1 MSGPAFGTPG
11 YQPPGDASQPPGPG
25 DPRYQAA
32 AAQAVGAVQAPD
44 QGTDA
49 GETVEQ
55 MQATAV
61 RAAMSD
67 YEQKLKDMMDA
78 AEKQNAQWQQ
88 QFAAMSR
95 QLASVQQ
102 QAGPPVATL
111 LADSLATRVASI
123 AAANPDLGAQHFSG
137 VLSQAQTLA
146 AEVKDVAAGQG
157 DPHRVEQLAAGIASW
172 FGRVHPRAT
181 GKVLEGMHAALD
193 EAERIV
199 EELPKLAPA
208 AAAIASAL

>member
-1 MSGPAFGTPG
+1 VTDQTTGPA
-11 YQPPGDASQPPGPG
+11 AAGPD
-25 DPRYQAA
+25 DPQYQAA
-32 AAQAVGAVQAPD
+32 AAQAVGAVQVPD

-49 GETVEQ
+49 GESIEEIK
-55 MQATAV
+55 AGAV

-67 YEQKLKDMMDA
+67 YEQRLKDMMDA
-78 AEKQNAQWQQ
+78 AEKQSAQWAA
-88 QFAAMSR
+88 QFESMQR
-95 QLASVQQ
+95 QLATVRA
-102 QAGPPVATL
+102 QAGPPTATL

-157 DPHRVEQLAAGIASW
+157 DAGRVEQLAHGIASW
-172 FGRVHPRAT
+172 FARVHPRAS

-208 AAAIASAL
+208 VTAIASAL